1 MHDEPAVDALEL
13 PPSES
18 APQRWQFM
26 FAALKRG
33 PHQERR
39 VGQGGYTDDPLD
51 LDRRQTAAYK
61 RQAAE
66 RALLLNLAI
75 DTLIAKHRRR
85 PPR

>member
-51 LDRRQTAAYK
+51 LDRRATAAYK
-61 RQAAE
+61 RKAKE
-66 RALLLNLAI
+66 RALLFDVAINMVLAKN
-75 DTLIAKHRRR
+75 TRTR
-85 PPR
+85 PR